1 MTTLTQLRHV
11 LDSVNALYT
20 TLPLQ
25 DGAKALLTQRGARVL
40 GLFPSADSANLFWT
54 NGAFNDADALRQ
66 FITRGDWNMGGERCW
81 IAPEIQY
88 NARDRQDFF
97 GTLGVPADVDPGA
110 YAMTMIPGAVI
121 FRQRITLTAYNTAT
135 GSKSLD
141 IQRTVRPAAN
151 PFAQSARYAE
161 LMDGVRYAGYE
172 QTAVLTELDAAPI
185 HSEIWN
191 LIQVNAGGQLILP
204 VAGAVEASDYFGDVP
219 AEARTVRDGHLRL
232 NLTGQ
237 RQFKVGYKAACMTGR
252 MAYWNHLPDGTDYLL
267 VRNYFNNPSALY
279 AEEPPAQPGVTGHS
293 VHVYNDD
300 GVLAA
305 GTAGFG
311 EMECSGQTIGGVTG
325 RTSSSDTFVLWAFT
339 GPTDALRPI
348 ARALLGVTL

>member
-1 MTTLTQLRHV
+1 
-11 LDSVNALYT
+11 
-20 TLPLQ
+20 
-25 DGAKALLTQRGARVL
+25 
-40 GLFPSADSANLFWT
+40 
-54 NGAFNDADALRQ
+54 
-66 FITRGDWNMGGERCW
+66 
-81 IAPEIQY
+81 
-88 NARDRQDFF
+88 
-97 GTLGVPADVDPGA
+97 
-110 YAMTMIPGAVI
+110 MTMIPGAVV

-191 LIQVNAGGQLILP
+191 LIQVNAGGQLIVP

-219 AEARTVRDGHLRL
+219 AEARAASDGHLRL
-232 NLTGQ
+232 NLT
-237 RQFKVGYKAACMTGR
+237 
-252 MAYWNHLPDGTDYLL
+252 WNRLPDGTDYLL
-267 VRNYFNNPSALY
+267 VRSYFNNPSALY

-300 GVLAA
+300 GLLAA

-339 GPTDALRPI
+339 GATDALRPV